1 MKQPE
6 LGKKISELRK
16 SKGLTQEEL
25 VDKCNLNVRTIQ
37 RIEAGDVTPRRY
49 TIKAILEALDYD
61 FESIE
66 LIESTKHNRQFLKLA
81 WIFGII
87 FFIIGFFEFG
97 IDYYRFYEND
107 VAYSKSIYILIK
119 TTVLI
124 SYIIFIYRFVI
135 VSDLFKNSIL
145 KITSYLL
152 GFMLFLS
159 IGYDITSLFYE
170 TISPEIILPI
180 EAISFGFIQII
191 FGVALIKLQKN
202 IGNIPLVAGIL
213 EIITGALL
221 VTVIFA
227 IAGLIVYI
235 PAIIFEVII
244 LYKVSETIKSNSL

>member
-25 VDKCNLNVRTIQ
+25 VDKCNINVRTIQ

-49 TIKAILEALDYD
+49 TINAILEALDYN

-66 LIESTKHNRQFLKLA
+66 LIESTKHRQLFLKLA
-81 WIFGII
+81 WIFGIV
-87 FFIIGFFEFG
+87 FFIIGFFEFAA
-97 IDYYRFYEND
+97 DYNRFYTNEILF
-107 VAYSKSIYILIK
+107 SKPVYIVIK
-119 TTVLI
+119 LTVLI
-124 SYIIFIYRFVI
+124 SYLIFIYGFVI
-135 VSDLFKNSIL
+135 ISDLFKNSIL
-145 KITSYLL
+145 KITSYIL
-152 GFMLFLS
+152 GFMLILA
-159 IGYDITSLFYE
+159 IGYDISSLFYKL
-170 TISPEIILPI
+170 ISPEIILPL

-191 FGVALIKLQKN
+191 FGISLIKLQKS
-202 IGNIPLVAGIL
+202 IGNISLVAGIT
-213 EIITGALL
+213 EIITGILL

-244 LYKVSETIKSNSL
+244 LYKAFELTKKSI

>member
-16 SKGLTQEEL
+16 SKGFTQEEL

-49 TIKAILEALDYD
+49 TINAILEALDYD
-61 FESIE
+61 FNSME
-66 LIESTKHNRQFLKLA
+66 LIESTKHRQQFLKLG
-81 WIFGII
+81 WIFGIA

-97 IDYYRFYEND
+97 VDYYRYFENE
-107 VAYSKSIYILIK
+107 VVISNSIYILIK
-119 TTVLI
+119 TIVLI
-124 SYIIFIYRFVI
+124 SYLIFIYGFVL
-135 VSDLFKNSIL
+135 VSDIFKSSIL
-145 KITSYLL
+145 KISSYLL
-152 GFMLFLS
+152 GFMLILS
-159 IGYDITSLFYE
+159 IGYDIVSLFYD
-170 TISPEIILPI
+170 TISPEIILPV
-180 EAISFGFIQII
+180 ESISFGFIQII
-191 FGVALIKLQKN
+191 FGVSLIKLQKS
-202 IGNIPLVAGIL
+202 IGSISLVSGIL